1 MILAFSIKN
10 IYFIPFISAKFIKL
24 FYAFWRCYTKTAE
37 AADVTVSA
45 VQYLHE
51 LFQILAT
58 PLARAAS
65 AVALATAS
73 FTRGSKALGRM

>member
-45 VQYLHE
+45 VIFYNCY
-51 LFQILAT
+51 QIIAT

-65 AVALATAS
+65 AVARATAS
-73 FTRGSKALGRM
+73 FTRGSKALGRI

>member
-37 AADVTVSA
+37 AADETVSA
-45 VQYLHE
+45 VSIHVNYL
-51 LFQILAT
+51 ILVSHKT
-58 PLARAAS
+58 L
-65 AVALATAS
+65 
-73 FTRGSKALGRM
+73 

>member
-37 AADVTVSA
+37 APVERSP
-45 VQYLHE
+45 
-51 LFQILAT
+51 LFIIL
-58 PLARAAS
+58 LQS
-65 AVALATAS
+65 IGL
-73 FTRGSKALGRM
+73 SKRSLCCT